1 MHLTVEVRRQKDSL
15 RSIQSKATTAATNPP
30 QFLWHRAYTHARTG
44 THTPESATTTA
55 PPPIHDHSSGNT
67 SPRPPR
73 SGTRINALTATPTTL
88 GTLYITIYG
97 TPSTAIRP
105 TASYGPWWTAPGL
118 ACTAQSMPSP
128 PAHTKTKPPR
138 VLTPTCTHESTPS
151 PPHRTPTLAA
161 ANSFPSPPIHSPY

>member
-1 MHLTVEVRRQKDSL
+1 MAQ
-15 RSIQSKATTAATNPP
+15 SIHTRP
-30 QFLWHRAYTHARTG
+30 HRH
-44 THTPESATTTA
+44 THTRVRHHYS

-97 TPSTAIRP
+97 TPSTAIRQ

-161 ANSFPSPPIHSPY
+161 ANSFPSPPIHSPC